1 MAVKKNRETGFGNLL
16 DAWNSPG
23 DSGAPIGCI
32 CTTFTFKS
40 SFYEEECLGRFLGME
55 SDPLQDGPVYL
66 IEREEKLSQ
75 VICAAVLVDQHHCK
89 GVRSLR
95 WDLLPARLS
104 GAILHSKICLLVWQ
118 NWTRIIISSANLT
131 EDGYRRN
138 LEIFGVLDYHLD
150 GEAPLECLQQTVEFL
165 RNAASFAQVDT
176 DKSPPSLD
184 RWNNLLDR
192 VDSTSG
198 KWGTAQTGRSTAAI
212 QVHPV
217 FSGSGHQDV
226 LEQLKRLWP
235 GSSPPEKCSV
245 ISPFFDPPS
254 PMNAPAQKCWSIMK
268 LRGRAE
274 VNYFVTAEEVPDKI
288 TFFVHAPESLLHAT
302 PSARQQVSSNLKRV
316 VPDQHR
322 PLHAKLLALGDSQ
335 WFMVMIGSSNFTSAG
350 LGLSSKSNLEANLS
364 YIVNKQR
371 YPKIYQQLFCSIP
384 NSEDIPKGFQ
394 IIYQPSVENEDAADT
409 GLVLLPHEF
418 TEAIFD
424 LDDSGNGRITIHV
437 QKQPP
442 EGWKIFDENE
452 QFLFN
457 HEKWDAID
465 RPSQIILQWS
475 DPRPPSAL
483 LVTWKDAGGWAWW
496 PICVDSMAVLPPP
509 MELKDLPLEILI
521 NILSSASPLHKVLG
535 RYLKRNGEGGKTEN
549 KIPAHLDPHR
559 RVDTKRFLLQRTR
572 RISWA
577 LAALRERMERPV
589 PTDECL
595 QWRLKGPV
603 GVAALADAVLKEA
616 VSDEERAF
624 LVSELALELAR
635 VKPQDGLDC
644 ISSTRVK
651 AEINKAISHIKEKIP
666 RNLKQYGNLKD
677 YVDAVFNEVG

>member
-1 MAVKKNRETGFGNLL
+1 MAAKRDSEIGFGKLL
-16 DAWNSPG
+16 DAWNSPE

-32 CTTFTFKS
+32 CTTFTFKP

-55 SDPLQDGPVYL
+55 SDPVQDGPVYL

-75 VICAAVLVDQHHCK
+75 VICAAVLVDQHHCG

-104 GAILHSKICLLVWQ
+104 GAILHSKICLLAWQ
-118 NWTRIIISSANLT
+118 NWTRLIISSANLT

-150 GEAPLECLQQTVEFL
+150 SEAPLVCLKQTVQFL

-176 DKSPPSLD
+176 NKSPPSMG

-192 VDSTSG
+192 VDSTSEN
-198 KWGTAQTGRSTAAI
+198 WGTVQTGRSGAEI
-212 QVHPV
+212 RIYPV
-217 FSGSGHQDV
+217 FSGSEHQM
-226 LEQLKRLWP
+226 LEQLKDLWP
-235 GSSPPEKCSV
+235 GSSPSETCSV

-254 PMNAPAQKCWSIMK
+254 PKNEPAQKIWSIMK
-268 LRGRAE
+268 QRGRAV
-274 VNYFVTAEEVPDKI
+274 VNYFVTAEEVADQN
-288 TFFVHAPESLLHAT
+288 TLFVHAPESLMHAT
-302 PSARQQVSSNLKRV
+302 PKNRQDVSSKLKRV
-316 VPDQHR
+316 VPDHNR
-322 PLHAKLLALGDSQ
+322 PLHAKLLVMGDSQ
-335 WFMVMIGSSNFTSAG
+335 WLMVMIGSSNFTSAG
-350 LGLSSKSNLEANLS
+350 LGLSSKPNLEANLA

-371 YPKIYQQLFCSIP
+371 HPKIYKQIRHSIP
-384 NSEDIPKGFQ
+384 NSEDVPEGFEV
-394 IIYQPSVENEDAADT
+394 IYQPPEKNEDAADSD
-409 GLVLLPHEF
+409 LVLLPHQF

-424 LDDSGNGRITIHV
+424 LDENDSGRITLHV

-442 EGWKIFDENE
+442 EGWEIFDEHE

-457 HEKWDAID
+457 HEKWDLIN
-465 RPSQIILQWS
+465 RPSQIILGWS

-483 LVTWKDAGGWAWW
+483 LVTWKDAGGLAWW

-521 NILSSASPLHKVLG
+521 NILTSASPLHKVLR
-535 RYLKRNGEGGKTEN
+535 RYWKRDDDTEETEN

-589 PTDECL
+589 PTEECL

-635 VKPQDGLDC
+635 VKPQDGPDC
-644 ISSTRVK
+644 VSPNRVK
-651 AEINKAISHIKEKIP
+651 SEIKEVISQIKDKIP
-666 RNLKQYGNLKD
+666 RNLTKYGNLKD
-677 YVDAVFNEVG
+677 YVDAVFKKVG